1 MKKCKRTLQNR
12 EILDKVSL
20 LAAVEDWNYLCIY
33 VVQIIYSRAALK
45 KSYGK
50 YYVKFCKTCY
60 PSTVKQG
67 KGCSGTICFNL
78 FLGGVYGEF
87 AHTSVDSRQT
97 QYYFSCIEAM
107 IRTPSFKPFLDLND
121 PFFQNKLVKP
131 MLFCQLWSI
140 LEPVL
145 VTKL

>member
-1 MKKCKRTLQNR
+1 MLFKLFTVVLHLKRAMANIMPNFAR
-12 EILDKVSL
+12 HV
-20 LAAVEDWNYLCIY
+20 N
-33 VVQIIYSRAALK
+33 
-45 KSYGK
+45 
-50 YYVKFCKTCY
+50 

-131 MLFCQLWSI
+131 MLFCQL
-140 LEPVL
+140 
-145 VTKL
+145 